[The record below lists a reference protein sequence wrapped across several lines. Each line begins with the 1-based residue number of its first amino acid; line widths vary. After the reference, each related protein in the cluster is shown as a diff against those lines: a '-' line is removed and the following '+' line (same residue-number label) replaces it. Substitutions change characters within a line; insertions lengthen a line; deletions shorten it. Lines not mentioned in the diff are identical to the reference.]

1 MNIELLTNRENT
13 EDLQKIIDNIDNIK
27 SNVDIYELLVEE
39 QVLVAS
45 A

>member
-13 EDLQKIIDNIDNIK
+13 EDLKKIIDNIDNIK